1 MPIVHGLERKYTGRV
16 DFLYLHVGESRTSQ
30 VRERLGFVATPQI
43 VLLDGGGRKVREWIG
58 LIDESSLTTGL
69 DALLPR

>member
-1 MPIVHGLERKYTGRV
+1 MPIVHGLERKYSGRI

-43 VLLDGGGRKVREWIG
+43 VLLDASGQKVREWVG
-58 LIDESSLTTGL
+58 LVAEPTLATAL
-69 DALLPR
+69 DALLTP